1 VSAPLRVG
9 VIGVGWAGQQHI
21 DAYSALDGVELI
33 GIAGLEEAERK
44 TLATEHDVPNDVA
57 RWEDLL
63 ELDGLDAVSVAVPT
77 FLHAPIAIAALE
89 RGLHVLSEKPI
100 ALNGAE
106 AGGMVDAARSAGRVL
121 DVAFNHR
128 RRGDV
133 QRLKEVIDEGR
144 LGETYYAKAWW
155 LRRTGI
161 PTLGSW
167 FTQSKLAGGGPLVD
181 IGVHVLDYAL
191 FLLGNPAVRSVSA
204 STYDLLGRSG
214 FGSASVGSVKSGA
227 NGDAMFDVE
236 DLASV
241 FMRLEDGGTLLV
253 EASWAAHRADGDQFG
268 ATLYGTEGGA
278 EWICDDYAPVGSLK
292 LFGDDAGTATTETLT
307 ASPGGAHEAVVADF
321 VTTVRSGDWTG
332 HDGSAA
338 AALARIVDAC
348 YLSADEEREIKLT

>member
-1 VSAPLRVG
+1 
-9 VIGVGWAGQQHI
+9 
-21 DAYSALDGVELI
+21 
-33 GIAGLEEAERK
+33 
-44 TLATEHDVPNDVA
+44 VPNDVA

-100 ALNGAE
+100 ALNGDE
-106 AGGMVDAARSAGRVL
+106 AGAMVDAARAAERVL

-144 LGETYYAKAWW
+144 LGQPYYAKAWW

-167 FTQSKLAGGGPLVD
+167 FTQSELAGGGPLVD

-191 FLLGNPAVRSVSA
+191 FLLGNPAVTSVSA
-204 STYDLLGRSG
+204 STYDLLGRAG
-214 FGSASVGSVKSGA
+214 FGSSPSADSGKSGG
-227 NGDAMFDVE
+227 NGDATFDVE

-241 FMRLEDGGTLLV
+241 FMRLEGGGTLLV

-292 LFGDDAGTATTETLT
+292 LFGDNAGTATTETLT
-307 ASPGGAHEAVVADF
+307 ASPGGAHAAVVADF
-321 VTTVRSGDWTG
+321 VATVRSGDWTG

-348 YLSADEEREIKLT
+348 YRSADEEREIKLS